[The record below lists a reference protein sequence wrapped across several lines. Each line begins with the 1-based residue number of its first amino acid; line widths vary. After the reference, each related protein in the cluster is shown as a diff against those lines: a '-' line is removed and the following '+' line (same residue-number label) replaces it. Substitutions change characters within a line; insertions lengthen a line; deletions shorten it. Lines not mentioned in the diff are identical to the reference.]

1 VILPRP
7 WPCLLPHV
15 SWLLVALIPGLL
27 MLATFGLERVE
38 AGLRRQTISATDVAE
53 FLDQAEASDVDTL
66 VRDGLDT
73 AIHGQNRRRG
83 ERETAEPAGR
93 RPALSEGLPTV
104 LPFPARVNT
113 GFQQTRH
120 ANSV

>member
-1 VILPRP
+1 
-7 WPCLLPHV
+7 
-15 SWLLVALIPGLL
+15 

-38 AGLRRQTISATDVAE
+38 AGLRRQTISAADVAD
-53 FLDQAEASDVDTL
+53 FLDQAEASDVDAL

-83 ERETAEPAGR
+83 QRDAVDAAVR
-93 RPALSEGLPTV
+93 RPAPGDGLPTV
-104 LPFPARVNT
+104 RPFPARVNT

>member
-1 VILPRP
+1 
-7 WPCLLPHV
+7 V

-38 AGLRRQTISATDVAE
+38 AGLRQQTISAAEVAD
-53 FLDQAEASDVDTL
+53 FLNQAEASDVDAL

-73 AIHGQNRRRG
+73 AITDQNRRRVV
-83 ERETAEPAGR
+83 RDATSPVPVR
-93 RPALSEGLPTV
+93 SGLPTMAS
-104 LPFPARVNT
+104 FPHGANN